1 MVIVA
6 DVLVSVIVPVYQV
19 EKYVER
25 CANSIMSQTYK
36 NLEII
41 FVDDGS
47 SDRSCEIIEELKKSD
62 NRIKIVHHKKNS
74 GLFQAR
80 ITGVQNASGKY
91 LLFVDSDDC
100 ISVDWVRLLVDKAEL
115 ESADVVLGD
124 FVLLYP
130 DGSKKYHSLDPIRCQ
145 DIHLVGDEILDAFM
159 CQSGHFYGWHT
170 CWNKLYSAELWKK
183 ILPDLT
189 EFSNRVGKVVMT
201 EDIAFSSAVYTNA
214 TRVVNVHN
222 SYYCYYKGND
232 SSTASTLKW
241 SKLSRDLAN
250 VKEVFSFFRKQLEKK
265 GLFSKY
271 ENYYNDWLSLYGR
284 IWWEKFDKISAPLV
298 DRAKIRKE
306 ILSDFH
312 MDEVSVQEPSD
323 YFLYTQLTDLAPSST
338 WYDDIKRYI
347 ALDWCKVV
355 SFDIFDT
362 LVMRPFFYPTD
373 LFVLLDGPYRTM
385 TSCSSQV
392 LFSKMRVDAEV
403 MAREDL
409 INSGSQ
415 NEDITIDDIYA
426 KLGEYFSIPS
436 EVLNEIK
443 ALEKKLEIRY
453 CYPRKTGKELF
464 SLAKELGKEV
474 VFISDMYLDEDTV
487 NAILEKCGY
496 YGYNLYLSSSKGV
509 TKFTGHLFSSVI
521 EDMGINNPSTICHIG
536 DNWQSDVTSP
546 SKLGIKAFQLCK
558 TTDMLTN
565 SNPGIYS
572 GDLYRN
578 CMYPKT
584 AFYDS
589 IQGFKSYFGTRCF
602 WAVVAN
608 KIFDNPYVSVKKG
621 TDFNQN
627 PFYLGYCALGMH
639 MLAISKWI
647 CESEKRSGVKRTIH
661 FVARDGYLPKRFFE
675 VYNSNPDTG
684 IDYLHVSRKALLT
697 ADMGSPSDLY
707 SIYYKMN
714 ILNVSPNSLVDALS
728 PIFDDSTLKKIKSE
742 IMEIYENPDN
752 KFSDKRSYE
761 EFIKFLIDNHSSQM
775 DFDFKDSRYRKLFS
789 KRVCKGDAIFDVGYG
804 GRTEAS
810 LSHFLG
816 FPVNSY
822 YIHTNSDVADQRESK
837 YGFSINLFYNHK
849 PAITG
854 VMREHLMMDMAPS
867 TIGYDFDA
875 EKPIFDDYEIDYPSY
890 IMTKIA
896 QDAAV
901 QFAKDINDLFGS
913 DLDLLYSRSD
923 DLSVPFEHYLHS
935 SAPDDRQIF
944 GNLTFEDNLGE
955 GKVFNAVDFWNND
968 ISRVAKQRNWQLSS
982 SETAQTVYISGEP
995 EFDEKSAPGRIAK
1008 KFYNFERLLYRK
1020 FLKE

>member
-1 MVIVA
+1 MA

-25 CANSIMSQTYK
+25 CAKSIMSQTYK
-36 NLEII
+36 SLEII

-47 SDRSCEIIEELKKSD
+47 SDRSCEIIEKLKESD
-62 NRIKIVHHKKNS
+62 DRIKIIHHKKNS

-80 ITGVQNASGKY
+80 ITGVQKASGKY

-100 ISVDWVRLLVDKAEL
+100 ISVDWVRLLVDKAES

-130 DGSKKYHSLDPIRCQ
+130 DGSRKYHSLDPIRCQ
-145 DIHLVGDEILDAFM
+145 DIHLEGDAILDAFM
-159 CQSGHFYGWHT
+159 RQSGHFYGWHT
-170 CWNKLYSAELWKK
+170 CWNKLYSAKLWKN

-214 TRVVNVHN
+214 TRVTNVHN
-222 SYYCYYKGND
+222 SYYCYFKGND

-241 SKLSRDLAN
+241 SKLSHDLEN
-250 VKEVFSFFRKQLEKK
+250 VKEVFSFFKKQLEKK
-265 GLFSKY
+265 GVFSRYKKY
-271 ENYYNDWLSLYGR
+271 YYDWLGLYGR

-312 MDEVSVQEPSD
+312 MAEVDIQKPSD

-362 LVMRPFFYPTD
+362 LVVRPFFYPTD
-373 LFVLLDGPYRTM
+373 LFTLLDGPYRVL

-392 LFSKMRVDAEV
+392 MFSKMRIDAEK

-409 INSGSQ
+409 INSDSQ
-415 NEDITIDDIYA
+415 NEDITIDDIYS
-426 KLGEYFSIPS
+426 KLGEYYSIPGK
-436 EVLNEIK
+436 VLDKIKELEKDLEIK
-443 ALEKKLEIRY
+443 Y

-474 VFISDMYLDEDTV
+474 IFVSDMYLDEDTV
-487 NAILEKCGY
+487 NAILKKCGY
-496 YGYNLYLSSSKGV
+496 SGYKLYLSSSKGV
-509 TKFTGHLFSSVI
+509 TKCTGHLFSLVMK
-521 EDMGINNPSTICHIG
+521 DLGINAPSTVCHIG

-546 SKLGIKAFQLCK
+546 SELGIKAFQLCK
-558 TTDMLTN
+558 TTDMLMH

-572 GDLYRN
+572 GELYRN

-608 KIFDNPYVSVKKG
+608 RIFDNPYVSVKKG

-647 CESEKRSGVKRTIH
+647 CESETRSGAKRTIH

-675 VYNSNPDTG
+675 VYNTNSNTNV
-684 IDYLHVSRKALLT
+684 DYIHVSRKALLT

-714 ILNVSPNSLVDALS
+714 ILNASPNSLIDALS
-728 PIFDDSTLKKIKSE
+728 PIFDEDSLKKIKSE
-742 IMEIYENPDN
+742 VTEIYENPDK
-752 KFSDKRSYE
+752 KFADKRSYE
-761 EFIKFLIDNHSSQM
+761 EFVKFIIDNHSDQM
-775 DFDFKDSRYRKLFS
+775 DFDFKDSRFRKLFS
-789 KRVCKGDAIFDVGYG
+789 KRIHKGDVIFDVGYG

-810 LSHFLG
+810 LSHFMG
-816 FPVNSY
+816 FPVSSY
-822 YIHTNSDVADQRESK
+822 YIHTNSDVADQRASK
-837 YGFSINLFYNHK
+837 YGFSINLFYEHK

-854 VMREHLMMDMAPS
+854 VMREHLMMEMAPS
-867 TIGYDFDA
+867 TVGYDFKT
-875 EKPIFDDYEIDYPSY
+875 EEPIFDDYEIDYPSY

-901 QFAKDINDLFGS
+901 QFAKDIKELFGN
-913 DLDLLYSRSD
+913 DINLLYSRPD
-923 DLSVPFEHYLHS
+923 DLSIPFEHYLHTS
-935 SAPDDRQIF
+935 VLEDRMIF

-968 ISRVAKQRNWQLSS
+968 IARVNAQRKWNGVTSTV
-982 SETAQTVYISGEP
+982 SEPVYINKIP
-995 EFDEKSAPGRIAK
+995 KFDNNKIIGRFAK
-1008 KFYNFERLLYRK
+1008 MIYRLERLLYNK
-1020 FLKE
+1020 FVKN